1 MYLFKKRIRIT
12 LEECTLSSKSVLCTL
27 EQDLLAASRTARAT
41 TTERKEKASSKY
53 LYIIWPTTKLL
64 FILPTKQNATT
75 SRKITAIGFPP
86 APAPAHN
93 PRLCFAVGRF
103 SFQDEKFYMKET
115 RKMRQR
121 GA

>member
-12 LEECTLSSKSVLCTL
+12 LEECTLSSKSVLCTR

-41 TTERKEKASSKY
+41 TPERKEKASSKY

-64 FILPTKQNATT
+64 FILPTKQNATN

-86 APAPAHN
+86 APVHN
-93 PRLCFAVGRF
+93 PRVCFAVGRF

-115 RKMRQR
+115 RKMWQR

>member
-27 EQDLLAASRTARAT
+27 QKDLLAASRTAKAT
-41 TTERKEKASSKY
+41 STERMEKATATY

-75 SRKITAIGFPP
+75 SREITAF
-86 APAPAHN
+86 ASLHN
-93 PRLCFAVGRF
+93 SRVYFVVGRF
-103 SFQDEKFYMKET
+103 SFQDKKFYMKEQ

-121 GA
+121 GE